1 MSSIIRVQLDILDEL
16 AGDLAALA
24 GDLADDADRCRAAA
38 AVLHGALTGDAGLDA
53 RWAATSWSALVGAV
67 ADGTQAVSATL
78 AAAVTAYRTAD
89 EARAEAIARQR
100 RQAVA
105 VAW

>member
-1 MSSIIRVQLDILDEL
+1 MSSIIAVQLDTLDEL

-24 GDLADDADRCRAAA
+24 GELADDADRCRAAV
-38 AVLHGALTGDAGLDA
+38 AVLHGGLTGHAGLDA
-53 RWAATSWSALVGAV
+53 GWAATTWSALARAV
-67 ADGTQAVSATL
+67 ADGTQAV
-78 AAAVTAYRTAD
+78 AAALGAAVDAYRTAD

-100 RQAVA
+100 RRSVA